1 MANRIVTER
10 PRLPLV
16 GHLLV
21 STSRCED
28 SVLRGSVC
36 LVLHH
41 GEEGSM
47 GLVLNRPIDF
57 DVDNLWKYLKAPD
70 DKEVRPIRF
79 GGPMSG
85 PILAL
90 HNQEQWAE
98 VAPASGVYIAAHV
111 DKLQQLVASHQG
123 EVRIVVG
130 QVLWKVGQ
138 LEHELEN
145 GIWLPVP
152 ATPELV
158 FAPEE
163 DMWRRGMFEV
173 GNRYVAMLVGAEQ
186 PPHVSFN

>member
-1 MANRIVTER
+1 MSNRIATQTT
-10 PRLPLV
+10 RLPLA
-16 GHLLV
+16 GQLLV
-21 STSRCED
+21 STDRCAD

-36 LVLHH
+36 LILHH

-47 GLVLNRPIDF
+47 GLVLNRAIDF

-70 DKEVRPIRF
+70 DKDVRPIRF

-90 HNQEQWAE
+90 HNQEQLAE
-98 VAPASGVYIAAHV
+98 VAAASGVYVAAHV
-111 DKLQQLVASHQG
+111 DKLQKLVASHAG

-138 LEHELEN
+138 LERELDQ
-145 GIWLPVP
+145 GIWLALP

-163 DMWRRGMFEV
+163 EMWRRGMREV
-173 GNRYVAMLVGAEQ
+173 GNRYLSLITGAVQ
-186 PPHVSFN
+186 PLHPWLN